1 MDLGL
6 RHRAA
11 WSLAA
16 LTLLLV
22 VGPGRGDVTG
32 VRGSATARVIQ
43 FTNGIS
49 VQTDFGQEIVPLT
62 KATPPAIARARL
74 EQLNELEEATAVGQ
88 GVTVMTEPNMAL
100 FGNPNDVG
108 MSIGGFSDDEKTSW
122 TIEGG
127 ATSTRTLILSIAD
140 VGGRVGLGDTGQAK
154 STLVLS
160 GFLILF
166 SQDAAADLTGNQVDF
181 SFSLSRH
188 QAGRESTTPLTGNMT
203 MAGGPNG
210 EVVFP
215 VRAGAL
221 NTIDVPVADFPLG
234 DEFPLVR
241 AVIFQGVQ
249 FPFEYDFTVGE
260 SFDLELNVA
269 AKVATTPGGVGAWA
283 LFGLPQDEIASIID
297 KVKKDDRGQRLTRML
312 AEHVDT
318 TGAAYV
324 NRPPVSFLPACGVLG
339 FELAGMSVVGGFLAA
354 RRRNR
359 RRR

>member
-1 MDLGL
+1 MAGRLSAVASLVPDLVGTAMVETPGEGFTDITAEVTEFLRRCHAGDGVLLLYL
-6 RHRAA
+6 RHTSA
-11 WSLAA
+11 SL
-16 LTLLLV
+16 T
-22 VGPGRGDVTG
+22 
-32 VRGSATARVIQ
+32 IQ
-43 FTNGIS
+43 ENADPD
-49 VQTDFGQEIVPLT
+49 VQTDLVTALRRLAPDDGPWVHTVEGPDDMPAHI
-62 KATPPAIARARL
+62 KA
-74 EQLNELEEATAVGQ
+74 
-88 GVTVMTEPNMAL
+88 M
-100 FGNPNDVG
+100 
-108 MSIGGFSDDEKTSW
+108 
-122 TIEGG
+122 
-127 ATSTRTLILSIAD
+127 
-140 VGGRVGLGDTGQAK
+140 
-154 STLVLS
+154 
-160 GFLILF
+160 
-166 SQDAAADLTGNQVDF
+166 LTGV
-181 SFSLSRH
+181 SLH
-188 QAGRESTTPLTGNMT
+188 
-203 MAGGPNG
+203 
-210 EVVFP
+210 VP

-297 KVKKDDRGQRLTRML
+297 KVKKDDRGQRLTQML